1 MMVPFLQADSSQF
14 QNINFVNIL
23 FFEKHL
29 APLYVKVSAFSI
41 KSSYSDSSN
50 ISLIQSGV

>member
-29 APLYVKVSAFSI
+29 APLYVRVSAFGI